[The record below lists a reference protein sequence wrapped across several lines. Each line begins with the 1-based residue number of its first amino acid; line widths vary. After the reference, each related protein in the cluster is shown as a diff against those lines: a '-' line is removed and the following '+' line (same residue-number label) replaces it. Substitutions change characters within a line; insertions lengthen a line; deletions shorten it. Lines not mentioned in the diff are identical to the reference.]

1 MTQSEIGKNIRRFRE
16 KLGLTQEMVADF
28 LGVQREVVSYYENH
42 KRAVPVQQLNQ
53 LADLFGISLKEL
65 LETQS
70 AVSASNA
77 AFAFRS
83 TQLSAVDLE
92 HIAAFR
98 KVVKNYL
105 MMEQLQQENH

>member
-1 MTQSEIGKNIRRFRE
+1 MTPADIGKNIRRFRE
-16 KLGLTQEMVADF
+16 KQGLTQEIVADF
-28 LGVQREVVSYYENH
+28 LGVQREVVSYYEHN
-42 KRAVPVQQLNQ
+42 KRAVPIKQLNQ
-53 LADLFGISLKEL
+53 LADLFGISLSEL
-65 LETQS
+65 LETQT

-83 TQLSAVDLE
+83 TPLSAADLE

-105 MMEQLQQENH
+105 MMEQLQQNQ